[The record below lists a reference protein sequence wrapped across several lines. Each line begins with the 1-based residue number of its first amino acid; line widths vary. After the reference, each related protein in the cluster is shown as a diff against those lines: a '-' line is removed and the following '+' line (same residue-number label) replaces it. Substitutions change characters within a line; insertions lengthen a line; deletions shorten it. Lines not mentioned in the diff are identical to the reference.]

1 MAKGFKKGAG
11 GANPLNFKVVGGTTA
26 QANPKENTIWV
37 NTDTEITAYS
47 ISVDTPETPVAGMV
61 WMTPTLSGS
70 AELNVLKKNTIQI
83 FLAAG
88 YQYISGA
95 WVKKDVQVY
104 SNGKWNSG
112 RIVFHD
118 SSADLTISGG
128 YSMTHIGDAYGASY
142 VEIQDDGCIHS
153 WTREGADS
161 WWFSENAVDLTPFST
176 ITITF
181 EGKCTTGGYR
191 HLSQVGVAKTRGT
204 SFASYVSTDSDDV
217 VTMSIDVSKLTGKYY
232 IGGYGS
238 TWSGVANNFYVYE
251 IIIE

>member
-1 MAKGFKKGAG
+1 MIFSGVG
-11 GANPLNFKVVGGTTA
+11 GSNPLNFKVVGGTTA
-26 QANPKENTIWV
+26 PANPKENAVWV

-47 ISVDTPETPVAGMV
+47 FSTDQPTSGIPGMV
-61 WMTPTLSGS
+61 WCTMALSGS
-70 AELNVLKKNTIQI
+70 AGLNVLKKNTIQI
-83 FLAAG
+83 FLASA
-88 YQYISGA
+88 YQYIGGA
-95 WVKKDVQVY
+95 WVKKEFQVY
-104 SNGKWNSG
+104 SNGKWHSG
-112 RIVFHD
+112 KIIFHD

-128 YSMTHIGDAYGASY
+128 YSMTYIGDAYGASS

-191 HLSQVGVAKTRGT
+191 HLSRIGVAKTRGT
-204 SFASYVSTDSDDV
+204 SFKSYVSTEENGV
-217 VTMSIDVSKLTGKYY
+217 VTATLDVSGLTGKYY

-251 IIIE
+251 IILA